1 MVVSQRR
8 IACSDE
14 LVLEV
19 DVAGGSG
26 RSPRWA
32 GREPGGGSA
41 APGLRD
47 PVDAD
52 ELASAV
58 AGAAAGSAA
67 AWRLLVTRYG
77 AMVTAVARGCRLG
90 EADVGEVYQVTWLR
104 LVENIDRIE
113 HPERIGGWLATTAK
127 RESLRLVRAN
137 GRVSCDHDAML
148 QRPDTDCDPPDAHLL
163 SAEQVEAVRRAYAL
177 LPPHCR
183 RLLSVLSA
191 DDPPSY
197 KEISRLL
204 AMPIGSIGPT
214 RGRCLEHLRRIMEE
228 IGVAE
233 GAATS

>member
-1 MVVSQRR
+1 MAR
-8 IACSDE
+8 AGE
-14 LVLEV
+14 PALES
-19 DVAGGSG
+19 GG
-26 RSPRWA
+26 
-32 GREPGGGSA
+32 GGGSPRPQRWGGRGPA
-41 APGLRD
+41 AEGGPAGLHD
-47 PVDAD
+47 TVDAE
-52 ELASAV
+52 ELSSTV
-58 AGAAAGSAA
+58 AAAAAGNPA
-67 AWRLLVTRYG
+67 AWRLLVGRYG

-137 GRVSCDHDAML
+137 GKVSCDHDAMV
-148 QRPDTDCDPPDAHLL
+148 QRPDTDCDPPDARLL

-228 IGVAE
+228 IGVRE
-233 GAATS
+233 GAATN